1 MFVVVV
7 VVVFVDLVMLL
18 LIDWNNFDWKNDDL
32 VVVAFVIL
40 VVFAVEVNYEV
51 VILVEFFWLVMMMV
65 HVMID
70 FVLVMMMVHVLIF
83 WMVV

>member
-1 MFVVVV
+1 
-7 VVVFVDLVMLL
+7 MLL

-40 VVFAVEVNYEV
+40 VVLAVEVNYEV
-51 VILVEFFWLVMMMV
+51 VILVLIFWLVMMMV

-70 FVLVMMMVHVLIF
+70 FVLVMMIVHVLIF
-83 WMVV
+83 WMVA